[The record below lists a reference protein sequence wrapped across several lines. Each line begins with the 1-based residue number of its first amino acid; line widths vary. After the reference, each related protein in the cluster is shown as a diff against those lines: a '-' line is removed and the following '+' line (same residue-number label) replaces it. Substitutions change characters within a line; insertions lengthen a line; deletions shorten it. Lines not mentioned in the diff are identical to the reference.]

1 MPTKFLESLGNK
13 LAERWLSTIL
23 TPAFIFWAG
32 GIGAWIW
39 RYGWFS
45 IETWFNQQSQALQ
58 ITLLISILLGVLIS
72 ALVVGRCELVVLRL
86 LEGYWPRWL
95 RKLQRFCAKNQQKK
109 KERVEQK
116 FQQLMALREA
126 RNQPLT
132 TEEMEESTRL
142 DVLLHYYPIHVIMPT
157 QLGNIL
163 RAAEERPKNQYGLDP
178 FICWP
183 RLWLLLPDSVKV
195 ELTEARII
203 LNTGAR
209 IWLWSVLFFLW
220 SPLAWWATFAS
231 ILSAYLAYRWM
242 LNAAMI
248 YGDLLESAFDLYR
261 IELYKSLRWPLP
273 TSPQDEREL
282 GEQLTAYLWK
292 RPGISPLTFIDSQ

>member
-1 MPTKFLESLGNK
+1 MPTKFLESLGGK

-23 TPAFIFWAG
+23 TPAFVFWAG
-32 GIGAWIW
+32 GLGAWIY
-39 RYGWFS
+39 RNGWLS
-45 IETWFNQQSQALQ
+45 LETRFTQQSQPAQ
-58 ITLLISILLGVLIS
+58 IALLISALLGVLIS
-72 ALVVGRCELVVLRL
+72 AIVLQRCELSVLRF

-95 RKLQRFCAKNQQKK
+95 RKLQQFCSQRQKK
-109 KERVEQK
+109 KKDKLDKK
-116 FQQLMALREA
+116 FQSLITLPEEKKR
-126 RNQPLT
+126 PLT
-132 TEEMEESTRL
+132 PEEIGEYVRL
-142 DVLLHYYPIHVIMPT
+142 DVQLHYFPIHVMPT

-163 RAAEERPKNQYGLDP
+163 RAAEERPQNQYGLDP

-183 RLWLLLPDSVKV
+183 RLWLLLPDNVKA
-195 ELTEARII
+195 ELTEARIT

-209 IWLWSVLFFLW
+209 IWLWSLLFILW
-220 SPLAWWATFAS
+220 TPLAWWAVLAG

-242 LNAAMI
+242 LNAATI

-273 TSPQDEREL
+273 TSPQEERQL

-292 RPGISPLTFIDSQ
+292 RPGIPPLKFIDSQ